1 MNKKI
6 ALLIL
11 VLAMVGCLALT
22 ACDAFGGN
30 VDGTYYGYS
39 GTEKNPSDYF
49 ELNSGKWT
57 DGTMDGTYELDG
69 NKITMSSDGVIL
81 ASGTVEDGVLT
92 ISSLGLTR
100 KYYTD
105 AGWRAHGT
113 LTPGGNTGGNG
124 DNTGDNGGSVSSD
137 DEDRKAKI
145 VSVEGG
151 TLDGLTVNMELADTV
166 TDVDLSGM
174 VTVSDNSSWKLYYN
188 RAATSA
194 DAIATKMIEP
204 TAGENIYY
212 IVVTS
217 SDEKIDRTYTLKV
230 WKNYYVNI
238 TWKMVD
244 TVIATERVLTHTTID
259 DRAPG
264 NVAGYEFISW
274 NIGNPYVEGP
284 RTIEANYKKAKYT
297 ISFNVGGGEA
307 IDDISVSYLGG
318 KTLPTPSREGYTFNG
333 WTISGLTINGNY
345 IDEYTLTSNSTAT
358 ASWTVNRYSL
368 TIANT
373 LDEKIVID
381 ELDSDEYDYDNRVLL
396 KATPYLGYELEGWYE
411 CDRTGEPLNKISTEE
426 SFYYTIPA
434 RDSVLRA
441 EWRVRDDMSNFEF
454 TSTVTSTS
462 RYCKITGVKNKTI
475 TSLVLPDC
483 VTGVEDNVF
492 NDCTEITSAKMDA
505 QKLKGFGDG
514 NTKLTH
520 LEVSSG
526 AINSKVES
534 VTHLTIGKLVSS
546 VLVNGWSHCNN
557 LVSVTFE
564 EGFSGSVFNSAFSN
578 CANLSEINVP
588 DSLWRIHKG
597 AFAGTAWYNNQ
608 PDGVVYIGKVLLGY
622 KGTMPENTSIVVK
635 EDTLAI
641 AINAF
646 YGQKNLTSVT
656 VPSSVMNIGSNAFGD
671 CTGLK
676 EIAFSELSWYKKT
689 TTGFGSSDEYYT
701 GTPVSLTL
709 SETPSENVSVF
720 LNSAEVRYYRE
731 AEEE

>member
-30 VDGTYYGYS
+30 VNGTYYGYS
-39 GTEKNPSDYF
+39 GTEKDLSDYF

-57 DGTMDGTYELDG
+57 DGTMDGTYEMDG

-92 ISSLGLTR
+92 ISGIGLTR

-105 AGWRAHGT
+105 AGWRAHGM
-113 LTPGGNTGGNG
+113 LTPGGGNGGNG
-124 DNTGDNGGSVSSD
+124 DNTGDNNGSVSSD

-244 TVIATERVLTHTTID
+244 TVIATERVLTHTTIN

-318 KTLPTPSREGYTFNG
+318 MTLPTPSREGYTFNG
-333 WTISGLTINGNY
+333 WTISGLIIDGNY

-373 LDEKIVID
+373 LNEKIIID

-483 VTGVEDNVF
+483 VTGVEDDVF

-505 QKLKGFGDG
+505 QKLNGFGDG

-520 LEVSSG
+520 LEVYSG

-546 VLVNGWSHCNN
+546 VLILGWSNCNN

-564 EGFSGSVFNSAFSN
+564 EGFSGTVYNSAFSN

-588 DSLWRIHKG
+588 DSMLSGVWSG
-597 AFAGTAWYNNQ
+597 AFDNTAWYNNQ
-608 PDGVVYIGKVLLGY
+608 PDGVIYIGKVLLGY

-635 EDTLAI
+635 EGTLAI
-641 AINAF
+641 AWQAF
-646 YGQKNLTSVT
+646 YNKENLISVT
-656 VPSSVMNIGSNAFGD
+656 VPSSVRYIGGRAFFKSN
-671 CTGLK
+671 GLK
-676 EIAFSELSWYKKT
+676 EIAFAELSWYRQKLNDYGT
-689 TTGFGSSDEYYT
+689 ADAYESPSSVT
-701 GTPVSLTL
+701 FSA
-709 SETPSENVSVF
+709 TPSGNVSGLV
-720 LNSAEVRYYRE
+720 SGDYYRYYRE